1 MNANFTLKDRLFGAI
16 ELTINTD
23 RDKYSY
29 SRYCGI
35 AFDFRSRFPFPS
47 FGWGENGV
55 IVEVTFIHQCILILR
70 KRYLFQKLGDT
81 AIRGGAIS
89 KKFLFKFPL

>member
-1 MNANFTLKDRLFGAI
+1 MFRAI

-47 FGWGENGV
+47 FGWGEIGV